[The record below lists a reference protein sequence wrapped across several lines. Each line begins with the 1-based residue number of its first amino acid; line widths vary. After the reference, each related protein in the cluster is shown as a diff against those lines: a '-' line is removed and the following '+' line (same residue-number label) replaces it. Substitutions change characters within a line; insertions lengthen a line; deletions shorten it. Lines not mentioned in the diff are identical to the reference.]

1 MNLFVYQDQMKNI
14 SIRKLENRLF
24 LRIKN
29 NVFQSLKYIKVNF

>member
-14 SIRKLENRLF
+14 SIRKLENRFF
-24 LRIKN
+24 LHIKN